1 MRREIS
7 EVKQADTKNQ
17 EGYLDSSVRAS
28 FERLQEGKIARAE
41 DRLDSSVRKSF
52 EKLEFHSTYEER
64 PQQTPKEE
72 TDRGEW
78 SGQRGE
84 STFKPS
90 DLEIGKIMQ
99 KYNMEGVEYKNAI
112 PDFSRFSVCTVEIKD
127 MTENRERNFKQC
139 DCLCA
144 EQWNVEKRD
153 GKSNWEQSDVK
164 DWRQKHEYSWHER
177 NDMKTCDLIPT
188 SINAYFGH
196 LGGVSECYKRDTE
209 AFGGGFD
216 D

>member
-7 EVKQADTKNQ
+7 EVKQADTKKQ

-41 DRLDSSVRKSF
+41 DRLDPSVRKSF
-52 EKLEFHSTYEER
+52 EKLELHSTYEER
-64 PQQTPKEE
+64 LQQTPKEE

-99 KYNMEGVEYKNAI
+99 KYNMEGVEYKN
-112 PDFSRFSVCTVEIKD
+112 PY
-127 MTENRERNFKQC
+127 Q
-139 DCLCA
+139 
-144 EQWNVEKRD
+144 
-153 GKSNWEQSDVK
+153 
-164 DWRQKHEYSWHER
+164 
-177 NDMKTCDLIPT
+177 
-188 SINAYFGH
+188 
-196 LGGVSECYKRDTE
+196 
-209 AFGGGFD
+209 
-216 D
+216 